1 MLRQNAFPRT
11 EQTMSQTLT
20 ASAPGSIMISGE
32 HAVVYGAPAI
42 VCAIEQRLH
51 IRLRTRADRQ
61 IRIASALATHHTDLA
76 TLEDHPKLRFIIAAL
91 RQNLP
96 ASGLDIAVRSELDP
110 TLGLGT
116 SAAVTAAMTFL
127 LYRLRGQNPDL
138 LALHRAAYR
147 TILTVQQRGSGADLA
162 ASLAGGII
170 AYQNRPFTR
179 ITPLPAPPAGL
190 SLRYAGYKTPTA
202 EVLARIAACA
212 QAEPAH
218 YRALYERM
226 GVASTRTIAAAEA
239 ENWQDFYNELNAYQ
253 ELLAA
258 LGVCD
263 DTQAVHLAAARPHAH
278 AVKISGSGL
287 GDCILALADQLP
299 PEHRAVT
306 PAHAGVRLEAAV

>member
-1 MLRQNAFPRT
+1 
-11 EQTMSQTLT
+11 MSQTLT
-20 ASAPGSIMISGE
+20 ASAPAPLMISGE

-263 DTQAVHLAAARPHAH
+263 DTQAAHLAAARPHAH

-287 GDCILALADQLP
+287 GDCILALADQP
-299 PEHRAVT
+299 PAQHQPVAIARD
-306 PAHAGVRLEAAV
+306 GVRLEHRPCPY

>member
-1 MLRQNAFPRT
+1 MT
-11 EQTMSQTLT
+11 KTLT
-20 ASAPGSIMISGE
+20 ASAPGSIMITGE

-42 VCAIEQRLH
+42 VCAIEQR
-51 IRLRTRADRQ
+51 IRIRVSTRADRE
-61 IRIASALATHHTDLA
+61 IHIESALAAHHTDLA
-76 TLEDHPKLRFIIAAL
+76 TLADHPQLRFLIAAL

-96 ASGLDIAVRSELDP
+96 ASGLDIAIDSDIDP
-110 TLGLGT
+110 TLGLGS
-116 SAAVTAAMTFL
+116 SAAVTAAITAL

-170 AYQNRPFTR
+170 AYQNRPFTV
-179 ITPLPAPPAGL
+179 ITPLPAPPSGL

-263 DTQAVHLAAARPHAH
+263 DTQAAHLAAARPHAH

-287 GDCILALADQLP
+287 GDCILALADQPP